1 MQVSNPRLPSGKV
14 SQKTLSRRSKQLVK
28 LRHHTSKGDEIEQ
41 FSSEVRS
48 LKKQERE
55 EILKEAGLLSS
66 VCTSVEEGLAMKA
79 SLNLPWSTLRLLK
92 R

>member
-1 MQVSNPRLPSGKV
+1 MTNPRIRSSKV
-14 SQKTLSRRSKQLVK
+14 SQKTLFRRSQQLAK
-28 LRHHTSKGDEIEQ
+28 LRSYVSKGDEIEQ
-41 FSSEVRS
+41 FSSEVRC

-66 VCTSVEEGLAMKA
+66 ANTSIEEGLAMKA
-79 SLNLPWSTLRLLK
+79 SLNLPWNTLRLLK